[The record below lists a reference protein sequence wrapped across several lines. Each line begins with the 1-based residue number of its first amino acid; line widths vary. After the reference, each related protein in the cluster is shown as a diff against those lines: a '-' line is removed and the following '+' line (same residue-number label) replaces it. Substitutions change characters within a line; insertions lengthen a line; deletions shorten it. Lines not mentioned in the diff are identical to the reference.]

1 MFFFHFFLF
10 CFPFILLIFTR
21 SLSISF
27 NNYILIYQLM
37 ERQPIKVEMEPRKH
51 LNPDIIFNHNY
62 NEFQGELKE

>member
-1 MFFFHFFLF
+1 
-10 CFPFILLIFTR
+10 
-21 SLSISF
+21 
-27 NNYILIYQLM
+27 M